1 MIRKFLLIL
10 VILCYSTVFVRAQA
24 FVKSSDLFKRSDSNS
39 RAGQVNIIQDPEL
52 DTLISRYILVNKN
65 QNEKNSYAGMEGF
78 RIQIYNSS
86 TRNAREESAKV
97 QAEFM
102 SKFPDVHPYPLF
114 ENPGYFKIRVGDFRS
129 KTEATRLFLLIS
141 KEFPDAYIV
150 PHCFINFPAP
160 NTK

>member
-24 FVKSSDLFKRSDSNS
+24 VKSSDLFKRADSNS
-39 RAGQVNIIQDPEL
+39 RAGQVKIIQDPEL
-52 DTLISRYILVNKN
+52 DTLISRYILANKN
-65 QNEKNSYAGMEGF
+65 QKEKNGYTGMEGF
-78 RIQIYNSS
+78 RIQIYSSS

-97 QAEFM
+97 RAEFM
-102 SKFPDVHPYPLF
+102 SKFPDINSYALF

>member
-24 FVKSSDLFKRSDSNS
+24 FVKSSDLFKRSDGNS
-39 RAGQVNIIQDPEL
+39 RAGQVKIIQDPEL

-65 QNEKNSYAGMEGF
+65 QNEKNGYTGMEGF

-97 QAEFM
+97 RAEFM
-102 SKFPDVHPYPLF
+102 SKFPDINSYALF

>member
-24 FVKSSDLFKRSDSNS
+24 VKSSDLFKRADSNS
-39 RAGQVNIIQDPEL
+39 RAGQVKIIQDPEL
-52 DTLISRYILVNKN
+52 DTLISRYILANKN
-65 QNEKNSYAGMEGF
+65 QNEKNGYTGMEGF
-78 RIQIYNSS
+78 RIQIYSSS
-86 TRNAREESAKV
+86 TRNAREESANV
-97 QAEFM
+97 MAEFM
-102 SKFPDVHPYPLF
+102 SKFPDINSYALF